1 MPIKGGMAVKTRLP
15 NPQHEGADHGSFH
28 RLLRHRGWRRVP
40 GVDLVGVARTAQGA
54 SVLIHAQLAT
64 DLDDTDLV
72 HESMSQDNDFTFFG
86 DRAKTRQSCRW
97 GVFGGYI
104 VEAMPLVEAVPLQ
117 GPHFAA
123 EKVNVRTLHAERQ

>member
-1 MPIKGGMAVKTRLP
+1 MRERIMEVFTVFCVTGDGDDCPVY
-15 NPQHEGADHGSFH
+15 
-28 RLLRHRGWRRVP
+28 
-40 GVDLVGVARTAQGA
+40 DLVGVARTAEAA
-54 SVLIHAQLAT
+54 SVLIRDQLAT

-72 HESMSQDNDFTFFG
+72 HEGMSPDNNFTFFG
-86 DRAKTRQSCRW
+86 DRAKTRQSCQW

-104 VEAMPLVEAVPLQ
+104 VETMPLIEAMPLQ